1 MRRNVSPMARP
12 QQSTRPLE
20 LLGKLFEEDPA
31 LAASWLE
38 TLGLADATWSPEA
51 RSLSIDLTSEAGRVV
66 VTCEPG
72 PLDVE
77 RADAAVL
84 LAVDAEPW
92 PERLV
97 ELAGWQ
103 EVRLVSAR
111 WCDVGRFAESHGG
124 RGGKAFA
131 ERLVEQGL
139 LPTVAVS
146 PAEWKDVDAAAPK
159 LRVLIREVLAEIG
172 ELAPVSYV
180 QGDQGSL
187 YGLVATGR
195 AQLGVGFARD
205 STALGAH
212 LGFAP
217 SYVAVE
223 PLVYS
228 LVHSPGKPGTLVA
241 RMALAEAGGI
251 GAAWG
256 THPLVARPVHH
267 VVYAEDFNGQVRQLV
282 GFVREIAERYRRQGY
297 LRGL

>member
-1 MRRNVSPMARP
+1 MP
-12 QQSTRPLE
+12 QPPQRTQPLA
-20 LLGKLFEEDPA
+20 LLGKLFEADPA

-38 TLGLADATWSPEA
+38 TLGVSGAAWWA
-51 RSLSIDLTSEAGRVV
+51 RTRAKAVDLTSDEGRVV
-66 VTCEPG
+66 VTCAPG

-84 LAVDAEPW
+84 LSIAGDPW
-92 PERLV
+92 PERLL
-97 ELAGWQ
+97 ELARWH
-103 EVRLVSAR
+103 EVRLENTR
-111 WCDVGRFAESHGG
+111 WSDLGRFAESHGG
-124 RGGKAFA
+124 RGGRAFA

-139 LPTVAVS
+139 LPTIAVG
-146 PAEWKDVDAAAPK
+146 AMEWRDVDTAAPK
-159 LRVLIREVLAEIG
+159 LRVLIREVLAELG

-180 QGDQGSL
+180 QGSQGSL

-205 STALGAH
+205 SQALGAH
-212 LGFAP
+212 LEFTP
-217 SYVAVE
+217 SYVANE
-223 PLVYS
+223 PLVFA
-228 LVHSPGKPGTLVA
+228 LVHSTGKPGSLVA

-282 GFVREIAERYRRQGY
+282 GFVREIADRYRRQGY